1 MNHRLKDL
9 PVYATFDVEL
19 AAPRFNR
26 ARLAVLRLGTPLYLH
41 IKELKHLG
49 MVVEDDAWICFDEV
63 LHEFPVV
70 AWTEFQTHSR
80 QGLNDPVRC
89 RMLFYH
95 AHAELIAERVL
106 AAMDVLLEQL
116 LAPVS
121 GA

>member
-19 AAPRFNR
+19 AASRFNR
-26 ARLAVLRLGTPLYLH
+26 ARLAVLRLNPPLFLH

-70 AWTEFQTHSR
+70 AWTGFQTR
-80 QGLNDPVRC
+80 QRPGLGDPVRC

-95 AHAELIAERVL
+95 AHAELIAERAL
-106 AAMDVLLEQL
+106 AAMDLMLEQL
-116 LAPVS
+116 LAPTHRS
-121 GA
+121 